1 VPRAALLLL
10 ACLPLLAACGEEP
23 DDPPRVFDV
32 KAPQGERQANFPR
45 VGMSFEHPANWKLRR
60 RDAPGAFELVSG
72 QAIVAGW
79 AYPRE
84 EPLPET
90 DAELEAAARRLED
103 AIEVR
108 DPDYRLIN
116 VFTTEEVAGAP
127 TIDVEGEQTLSRRDL
142 RTRSVHIFKG
152 DVEYVIESIAPS
164 PDHAVV
170 ERRVLQPLLDSLE
183 LEGEVTEDAG

>member
-1 VPRAALLLL
+1 VPRTALLLL
-10 ACLPLLAACGEEP
+10 VCVPLLAACGEEP

-32 KAPQGERQANFPR
+32 KAPHGERRANFPR
-45 VGMSFEHPANWKLRR
+45 VGMAFEHPANWKLRR
-60 RDAPGAFELVSG
+60 RDAPGVFELVSG

-90 DAELEAAARRLED
+90 DGQLGAARRRLED

-108 DPDYRLIN
+108 DPDYRVL
-116 VFTTEEVAGAP
+116 FASTTEEVAGAP
-127 TIDVEGEQTLSRRDL
+127 TIDLSGRQTLSRRDL
-142 RTRSVHIFKG
+142 RTRSVHIFKDG
-152 DVEYVIESIAPS
+152 TEYVIESIAPA

-183 LEGEVTEDAG
+183 LEGEVTEDEG